1 MAPQPMTPAQRNAL
15 KARFARMFDP
25 AARRAPV
32 RLAAPPPG
40 EADAFISPAALPPPG
55 EADAFINPPAAPI
68 LPPAAPINIGAPV
81 LPPARPQLSGFM
93 PYRGDASGTA
103 GVGAIEQ
110 GYQRDLAAQVPVR
123 KVTIGAPPPPAPPTL
138 PGPDSRPPGA
148 GPPSDIVKM
157 TDKQTTVQG
166 VSGIKVPPEV
176 ERLQNEAHAAE
187 LQAAEDTKLAAQEQA
202 RAQQQ
207 SQADIEAAYQ
217 PQFGALEEQ
226 AAQLRQEMEQARA
239 RQVELDR
246 QAAEARAVDP
256 NRLWSNQTALQRGML
271 TAASIFGGALE
282 GFTAGRVRND
292 IPERIERM
300 AARDT
305 DLQIKQWEMAKS
317 DAEAQATTVG
327 KLVSIYGSLGAAR
340 GQLMKAKLADV
351 AAAAARIAEGT
362 TDAGA
367 RAKGALLKAA
377 ADKALAKTMLD
388 NAKSA
393 QGEKTF
399 TQVTGSR
406 DQFTPGAG
414 KGPGEGQG
422 ALKQGEL
429 TELSSLDRGIAYAA
443 TQAPI
448 VLGQLTNSTAKTF
461 GDYITAS
468 IGTFK
473 GNKAAEQRQQAIDRW
488 TFKIVMGMGEPGS
501 GAHFSPK
508 EFAAAGG
515 EVPQAGDTVEVAAR
529 KIYNAFNIIGTMLL
543 RKAEDKALGGD
554 RIAAEMYSSRV
565 RSVGKIVEGLETNFF
580 KGAYARDAKQS
591 NRGPQVMP
599 WAPGVIE
606 GRLAD
611 AERRRAQLLGGR

>member
-1 MAPQPMTPAQRNAL
+1 MAPQPMTPEQRNAL
-15 KARFARMFDP
+15 RAQFAPMFDRS
-25 AARRAPV
+25 ARRAPV
-32 RLAAPPPG
+32 RLAPPPT
-40 EADAFISPAALPPPG
+40 G
-55 EADAFINPPAAPI
+55 EADAFINPASPPPAGEADAFI
-68 LPPAAPINIGAPV
+68 NPPAAPINIGAPV

-93 PYRGDASGTA
+93 PYRGDAAGTA

-110 GYQRDLAAQVPVR
+110 GYQRDIAAQVPVR
-123 KVTIGAPPPPAPPTL
+123 KVTIGAPPPPAAPTL
-138 PGPDSRPPGA
+138 PGPDSRPPGS
-148 GPPSDIVKM
+148 GPPPSDIVKM
-157 TDKQTTVQG
+157 NEKQTTVQG

-176 ERLQNEAHAAE
+176 ERLQAQAHAEE
-187 LQAAEDTKLAAQEQA
+187 LKAAEDTRIAAEEQA

-207 SQADIEAAYQ
+207 SQAEIEDAYR
-217 PQFGALEEQ
+217 PQFGALEAQ

-256 NRLWSNQTALQRGML
+256 NRWWSNQTAMQRGML
-271 TAASIFGGALE
+271 TVASVLGGALE

-292 IPERIERM
+292 VPERIERM

-305 DLQIKQWEMAKS
+305 DLQVKQWEMAKS

-327 KLVSIYGSLGAAR
+327 KLVGIYGSLGAAR

-351 AAAAARIAEGT
+351 AAAATRIAEST

-377 ADKALAKTMLD
+377 ADKALAKTMLE
-388 NAKSA
+388 NAEAA
-393 QGEKTF
+393 QGRKTF
-399 TQVTGSR
+399 TQTTGSR
-406 DQFTPGAG
+406 DQFAPDAG

-429 TELSSLDRGIAYAA
+429 TELSNLDRGLAYAS

-461 GDYITAS
+461 GDYIAAS

-473 GNKAAEQRQQAIDRW
+473 GNKAEEQRQQAIDRW
-488 TFKIVMGMGEPGS
+488 TFKVVMGMGEPGS

-515 EVPQAGDTVEVAAR
+515 EVPQAGDTIEVAAR
-529 KIYNAFNIIGTMLL
+529 KIYNSFNVMGTMLL
-543 RKAEDKALGGD
+543 RKAEDKALAGD
-554 RIAAEMYSSRV
+554 RIAAEMYASRV
-565 RSVGKIVEGLETNFF
+565 RGVGKIVEGLETKFF

-591 NRGPQVMP
+591 NRGEQVMP
-599 WAPGVIE
+599 WAPGTIE